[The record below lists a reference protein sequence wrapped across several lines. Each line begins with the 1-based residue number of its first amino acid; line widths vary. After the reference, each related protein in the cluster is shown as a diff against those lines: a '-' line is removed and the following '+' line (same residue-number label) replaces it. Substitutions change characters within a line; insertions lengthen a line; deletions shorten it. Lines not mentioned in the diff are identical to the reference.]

1 MFSTHIESYFNSYC
15 WQYNNVT
22 KRNCDGVPSV
32 MVVSQAL
39 CSCSWLVYGYLI
51 NDPNVAVSWVF
62 WFSSI
67 VLRTDWRSTCS
78 YADVSV
84 QVFVFNFVNLIGWT
98 AITCRVTRR
107 VNQRHRIIKRY
118 QNKLVCCCNVI
129 KNDGFRGNNG
139 ASQSANGSSVY
150 KNIPKF
156 FASDMTAFYFNVSFY
171 FIYWM
176 DCSGICYSG
185 YF

>member
-1 MFSTHIESYFNSYC
+1 MYNMIFNEDHRADFLGWITSILISCIVALPVVELVRYECYVHVTCLGLISRSPILLDTDCHNELLRILSAPCFMFSTHIESYFNSYC

-62 WFSSI
+62 WFSSV

-84 QVFVFNFVNLIGWT
+84 QVFVLAHWSNSWLLLCLLNRF
-98 AITCRVTRR
+98 
-107 VNQRHRIIKRY
+107 
-118 QNKLVCCCNVI
+118 
-129 KNDGFRGNNG
+129 
-139 ASQSANGSSVY
+139 
-150 KNIPKF
+150 
-156 FASDMTAFYFNVSFY
+156 
-171 FIYWM
+171 
-176 DCSGICYSG
+176 
-185 YF
+185 